1 MNRDICN
8 FNNCEITEII
18 MNYLDSFVQLCSYKI
33 DGYHINMRTTK
44 CLNTAV
50 VLTYLLSGKENIS
63 TIEYCDV
70 DSIKNRFNKLNSL
83 SQKKLLSKSILDELK
98 INLSVPE
105 DDRFFYYILLTN
117 NTMDKSNKINLNQKE
132 TMHFPGHVFII
143 DKFLNKNICNDNI
156 NSNNSKNNSKN
167 NNKNNNNSK
176 NNKKNNNNS
185 KNNNKK
191 YNVDKKSEDK
201 LKEKIE
207 YKIYQSYI
215 NKYDLKGH
223 YKKNN
228 NSLRLKTDQNVT
240 INYLIEGFENI
251 IYNEVW
257 NENAV
262 EFWNYLTFVDTNHLV
277 NYKTDKMFICY
288 QKIKVNSCYNQI
300 LKFLEKELNILYK
313 HLINENSIELK
324 KYIAINQDTSDEFF
338 VPQKSPYDLYINLFD
353 AYQEIQSK
361 LI

>member
-8 FNNCEITEII
+8 YNNCEITEII
-18 MNYLDSFVQLCSYKI
+18 MKYLDSFVQLCSYKI
-33 DGYHINMRTTK
+33 DGYNINMRTTK

-117 NTMDKSNKINLNQKE
+117 NTMDKSNKINLTQKE

-143 DKFLNKNICNDNI
+143 DKFLNKNICN
-156 NSNNSKNNSKN
+156 NNSKN
-167 NNKNNNNSK
+167 NN
-176 NNKKNNNNS
+176 
-185 KNNNKK
+185 
-191 YNVDKKSEDK
+191 NVTKKSEDK
-201 LKEKIE
+201 LKQKIE

-240 INYLIEGFENI
+240 IDYLIEGFENI

-257 NENAV
+257 NEDAV
-262 EFWNYLTFVDTNHLV
+262 KFWNYLTFVDTNHLV

-288 QKIKVNSCYNQI
+288 QKIKVNSCYNKI

-313 HLINENSIELK
+313 HLIDENSIELK